1 MKKPTIYSYSIVY
14 PAITEFFSYWN
25 KYNNMSGNKKIILS
39 CYDLSTLFASMEN
52 FKDLEKIF
60 SKEQGELLKR
70 TLYKD
75 FPQFAIFYYEIYPYL
90 DFEILGSYDITK
102 LINARLQVQELGL
115 DTSQLDLMVNNL
127 DIAENNGKVLK
138 LIKNSKQVPNK

>member
-1 MKKPTIYSYSIVY
+1 M
-14 PAITEFFSYWN
+14 
-25 KYNNMSGNKKIILS
+25 IIGVK
-39 CYDLSTLFASMEN
+39 T
-52 FKDLEKIF
+52 
-60 SKEQGELLKR
+60 
-70 TLYKD
+70 T
-75 FPQFAIFYYEIYPYL
+75 
-90 DFEILGSYDITK
+90 LGSYDITK